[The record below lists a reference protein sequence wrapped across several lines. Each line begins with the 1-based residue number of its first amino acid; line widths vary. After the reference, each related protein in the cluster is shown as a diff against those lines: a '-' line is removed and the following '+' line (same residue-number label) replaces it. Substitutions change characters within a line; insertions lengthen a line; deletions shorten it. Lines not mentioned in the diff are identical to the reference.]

1 MFVYAKTRER
11 SQARDLRRSGL
22 PYRAIA
28 RELQVSLNSAY
39 RWTSDIELTPEQRE
53 FNLRGPTGPQNPEH
67 VRRRMATW
75 SATCRAKRL
84 SYQREGQKAARA
96 GDPLHLTGCMLYW
109 AEGARS
115 RNQLKF
121 TNSDLNM
128 VRVFRD
134 FLINRMGVDPSRL
147 SLRLNVYTNNGLS
160 IAEIEQHW
168 LEALDL
174 PPSCVRKHALN
185 HTPTSSSGR
194 SKRRLRYG
202 VCTLTVGSTRLVQH
216 IYGAIQ
222 EYGAFEEPT
231 WLDGAY

>member
-1 MFVYAKTRER
+1 MFVYTKAADRSRARE
-11 SQARDLRRSGL
+11 LRRSGL

-28 RELQVSLNSAY
+28 RELRVSVNSAY

-53 FNLRGPTGPQNPEH
+53 FNLRGPAGPQNPEH
-67 VRRRMATW
+67 IRRRVAAW

-84 SYQREGQKAARA
+84 TYQREGREATRA
-96 GDPLHLTGCMLYW
+96 GDPLHLAGCMLYW

-115 RNQLKF
+115 RNHVKF
-121 TNSDLNM
+121 TNSDLTM
-128 VRVFRD
+128 MRVFRD
-134 FLINRMGVDPSRL
+134 FLIDCMRVDLDRL
-147 SLRLNVYTNNGLS
+147 TLRLNVYTNNGLS
-160 IAEIEQHW
+160 IAAIERHW

-174 PPSCVRKHALN
+174 PPSCARRHSLN

-194 SKRRLRYG
+194 SKRRLPYG
-202 VCTLTVGSTRLVQH
+202 VCTLTVGSTQLIQH

-222 EYGAFEEPT
+222 EYGGFEEPT